1 MHTRLLLQRT
11 SRLFLAVLLAL
22 SALLTINVGS
32 AFAATRTWTGAGG
45 DNNFSTSANWS
56 GGAAPTNGDV
66 ITFDTASLTEAEIV
80 TNDISG
86 LSLAGINATGGG
98 DYGYVIAGQGITV
111 TGPLSLS
118 GSLYFT
124 GTVTLG
130 ANVTVSGSRGLS
142 MGYGADKGTLAVGT
156 RTLTTSA
163 SVYGTISGSGTIVV
177 QNNASASIETGSTF
191 SGSLQVADG
200 GTVSLYKNS
209 AVSNVSVANGGSL
222 TFCGYAGANFGGAIS
237 VGGSGK
243 YGSALASYAQCGAG
257 GGVADFDPQ
266 ASVNLTG
273 AVTLTANTTVA
284 SLGEI
289 KISGPLSGNYTVKMI
304 SGTPGRL
311 NVASSNNTSGTPNGE
326 QASETETTEYK
337 DNKPNESIT
346 VSTNQVAIVDGTYGD
361 TYVAGGVIKGVGTVR
376 SLTVDAGTL
385 APGHSPGTL
394 TVLQDLNLTSSAVYE
409 VEIQSTQ
416 AYDQVRAGQSV
427 TLGDSTLR
435 AVAFSGI
442 SVKAGDQFTIIDNQ
456 GSNPVGGTFAG
467 LAEGATFAF
476 GDGGVLR
483 ISYVG
488 GDGNDVVLTVVT
500 VPAAPAT
507 GLAAGAGATLA
518 VIAAIFGVGALLL
531 VIARRQQLATSRR
544 SK

>member
-1 MHTRLLLQRT
+1 MHTQALLRRT
-11 SRLFLAVLLAL
+11 VQLALAALLAL
-22 SALLTINVGS
+22 SALLTLNVGQ
-32 AFAATRTWTGAGG
+32 AFAATRTWTGGG
-45 DNNFSTSANWS
+45 SDNNFSTGANWS
-56 GGAAPTNGDV
+56 GSTAPTNGDI
-66 ITFDTASLTEAEIV
+66 ITFDTASLGAAETL

-111 TGPLSLS
+111 TGPLSLA

-130 ANVTVSGSRGLS
+130 ANVTVSGSRGLNL
-142 MGYGADKGTLAVGT
+142 GYGANKGTLAVGT
-156 RTLTTSA
+156 RTLTMSTSL
-163 SVYGTISGSGTIVV
+163 YGTVSGSGTIIV
-177 QNNASASIETGSTF
+177 QNNASATIETGSSF

-200 GTVSLYKNS
+200 GSVSLYKNL
-209 AVSNVSVANGGSL
+209 AISNVSVASGGSI
-222 TFCGYAGANFGGAIS
+222 TFCGYAGANFGGAVS

-243 YGSALASYAQCGAG
+243 YGSALSSYAQCGAG
-257 GGVADFDPQ
+257 GGNAEFDPQ

-273 AVTLTANTTVA
+273 AVTLTANTVVA

-289 KISGPLSGNYTVKMI
+289 KISGPLSGNYTVSMI
-304 SGTPGRL
+304 SGTSGRL

-326 QASETETTEYK
+326 QASQTETKEYK

-346 VSTNQVAIVDGTYGD
+346 VNTNQVAIIDGTYGD
-361 TYVAGGVIKGVGTVR
+361 VYIAAGVLKGVGTIR
-376 SLTVDAGTL
+376 SLSADGGTL

-394 TVLQDLNLTSSAVYE
+394 TVLQNLSLSGQSVYE

-416 AYDQVRAGQSV
+416 AYDQVRVGQDA
-427 TLGDSTLR
+427 TLSNATLR
-435 AVAFSGI
+435 AVAYSGL

-456 GSNPVGGTFAG
+456 GSNPVTGTFAG
-467 LAEGATFAF
+467 LAEGATLAF

-488 GDGNDVVLTVVT
+488 GDGNDVVLTVVS
-500 VPAAPAT
+500 VPTAPAT
-507 GLAAGAGATLA
+507 GLIGGSGASIVMIGAVFAA
-518 VIAAIFGVGALLL
+518 ALGL
-531 VIARRQQLATSRR
+531 VIIAKRLQPAAQR
-544 SK
+544 K

>member
-32 AFAATRTWTGAGG
+32 ASAATRTWTGAGG

-66 ITFDTASLTEAEIV
+66 ITFDTASLTEAETV

-200 GTVSLYKNS
+200 GTVSLYKSS

-326 QASETETTEYK
+326 Q
-337 DNKPNESIT
+337 
-346 VSTNQVAIVDGTYGD
+346 VAIVDGTYGD

-442 SVKAGDQFTIIDNQ
+442 SVKAGDQFMIIDNQ

-507 GLAAGAGATLA
+507 GLTAGAGATLA
-518 VIAAIFGVGALLL
+518 MIAAIFGVGALLL